1 MKVELG
7 VKIITKFV
15 GPKVKTYSYL
25 IDDVSEV
32 KKSKGRKKCIIKRNF
47 KFEIYINCLES
58 TQLENK
64 TNNMEKSQT
73 DIDSLKKVINNS

>member
-32 KKSKGRKKCIIKRNF
+32 KKAKA
-47 KFEIYINCLES
+47 
-58 TQLENK
+58 
-64 TNNMEKSQT
+64 EKSV
-73 DIDSLKKVINNS
+73 S